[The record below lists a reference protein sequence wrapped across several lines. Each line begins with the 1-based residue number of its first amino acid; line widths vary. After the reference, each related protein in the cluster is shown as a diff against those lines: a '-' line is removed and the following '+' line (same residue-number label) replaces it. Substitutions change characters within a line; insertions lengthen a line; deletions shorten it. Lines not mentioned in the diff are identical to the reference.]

1 MKKWVLIFCVM
12 AVLLSTI
19 QVAKA
24 ECVTVDGYFIAASE
38 ELLDMAVKYFI
49 RKDINS
55 LMSLVDE
62 GLVLMVHGGAKV
74 HIEGSSG
81 LGKLKIRFP
90 GATMPV
96 WTLREGIKCK

>member
-1 MKKWVLIFCVM
+1 M
-12 AVLLSTI
+12 AVLFSTI
-19 QVAKA
+19 QAAKA

-38 ELLDMAVKYFI
+38 ELLDLAVKYFV
-49 RKDINS
+49 RKDIDS
-55 LMSLVDE
+55 LMNLVDQ
-62 GLVLMVHGGAKV
+62 GLVVMVHGGAKV

-96 WTLREGIKCK
+96 WTLREAIKCK